1 MRSLK
6 SVDYRLFFTLLI
18 LALIPTTYTTVR
30 IHFLGDLPSDWG
42 FNIASQL
49 TWVNVSY
56 EVVQEAIILPLF
68 YLMGKSL
75 LDKQDLDN
83 KIQSGLIVTAAI
95 YMAMSLILVLFA
107 RPIVEFMSQKNELV
121 SATVTYIRLETVA
134 SIFSTLV
141 QFLLLVL
148 ITIKKEK
155 YLIWIL
161 LLQMVFTIA
170 LDTFF
175 ISTLSF
181 SLELGVNGIA
191 YSNIIVNVALVA
203 LALFL
208 LNREGYRV
216 IPLNRLRF
224 GWMKE
229 WLTVGGYSGIES
241 FVRNAAFT
249 LMVVRMVNVVG
260 EQGTFW
266 VANSFIWG
274 WLLMPVLQLGQLVKR
289 DCGELGNRAIAGR
302 TLGYFVLTGIFVLLW
317 IATIPLWE
325 PFISDVMNVENSD
338 TVTHLALISLVFYIT
353 FAFNNVIDS
362 IFYGIGKTNY
372 MLFQSVVINAVFY
385 GTLFVLYVTDIYN
398 PSLELIALMFAGGI
412 AFDSLLTYG
421 MFVWMLKKRK
431 LKINTPVPLSEGYAS
446 GNRSG

>member
-1 MRSLK
+1 MRNPTTFLCISLRSLK
-6 SVDYRLFFTLLI
+6 SIDYRLFFTLLV

-49 TWVNVSY
+49 TWVNVAY

-75 LDKQDLDN
+75 QDKRDLEN

-95 YMAMSLILVLFA
+95 YLAMSLILIITA

-121 SATVTYIRLETVA
+121 SATVTYIRIETIA

-148 ITIKKEK
+148 IIIRKEK

-161 LLQMVFTIA
+161 LVQMVFTIM

-181 SLELGVNGIA
+181 SLDLGVNGIA
-191 YSNIIVNVALVA
+191 YSNIIVNLSLVA

-216 IPLNRLRF
+216 IPLNKLRF
-224 GWMKE
+224 GWMRE
-229 WLTVGGYSGIES
+229 WVTVGGYSGIES

-266 VANSFIWG
+266 VASLDTGFQRYDEMVSDICNSFKG
-274 WLLMPVLQLGQLVKR
+274 
-289 DCGELGNRAIAGR
+289 AG
-302 TLGYFVLTGIFVLLW
+302 
-317 IATIPLWE
+317 
-325 PFISDVMNVENSD
+325 
-338 TVTHLALISLVFYIT
+338 
-353 FAFNNVIDS
+353 
-362 IFYGIGKTNY
+362 
-372 MLFQSVVINAVFY
+372 
-385 GTLFVLYVTDIYN
+385 
-398 PSLELIALMFAGGI
+398 
-412 AFDSLLTYG
+412 
-421 MFVWMLKKRK
+421 
-431 LKINTPVPLSEGYAS
+431 LS
-446 GNRSG
+446 RM

>member
-1 MRSLK
+1 MSDLISSLRISFRSLK
-6 SVDYRLFFTLLI
+6 SVDYRLFFTLLV

-49 TWVNVSY
+49 TWVNVAY

-75 LDKQDLDN
+75 QDKRDLEN

-95 YMAMSLILVLFA
+95 YLAMSLILIITA
-107 RPIVEFMSQKNELV
+107 RPIVEFMSQKNELI
-121 SATVTYIRLETVA
+121 SATVNYIRIETIA

-148 ITIKKEK
+148 ITIKKER

-161 LLQMVFTIA
+161 LVQMVFTIT

-181 SLELGVNGIA
+181 SLDLGVNGIA
-191 YSNIIVNVALVA
+191 YSNIIVNLSLVA

-208 LNREGYRV
+208 LNREGYRI

-224 GWMKE
+224 GWMRE
-229 WLTVGGYSGIES
+229 WVNVGGYSGIES

-266 VANSFIWG
+266 AASLDTGFQRYDEMVSDICNSFKG
-274 WLLMPVLQLGQLVKR
+274 
-289 DCGELGNRAIAGR
+289 AG
-302 TLGYFVLTGIFVLLW
+302 
-317 IATIPLWE
+317 
-325 PFISDVMNVENSD
+325 
-338 TVTHLALISLVFYIT
+338 
-353 FAFNNVIDS
+353 
-362 IFYGIGKTNY
+362 
-372 MLFQSVVINAVFY
+372 
-385 GTLFVLYVTDIYN
+385 
-398 PSLELIALMFAGGI
+398 
-412 AFDSLLTYG
+412 
-421 MFVWMLKKRK
+421 
-431 LKINTPVPLSEGYAS
+431 LS
-446 GNRSG
+446 RM